1 MPVKKIYPRYM
12 AVVPEAETPVL
23 VVDAKKLRERIRA
36 YQAFGTL
43 YYPVKSNSA
52 GEVIALVRDA
62 GCNFLA
68 GCLRYLDKTAAAGV
82 PGEAVLYDN
91 CAAGGDE
98 IAGALRRGVRLF
110 VTDSEEQFA
119 MIRGLQADARFI
131 LKVSSD
137 GVSGTKKK
145 YGLEDFAPLKK
156 KMEAAGV
163 FAGLS
168 FYIHDSIFSYDTLER
183 QMAFM
188 AAAAEHSP
196 VLDLGGS
203 LRGLLDDGRMGRLL
217 EEYRTGGFFDRL
229 FLEPGRGLLNPCVEM
244 LTTVRRL
251 RTLNGE
257 RRVHVDASIYSGL
270 MDVYIENRTL
280 TMRAGAA
287 AHDTPCRVYG
297 STPDS
302 ADFLGTH
309 LLPRSLR
316 EGDIITIPD
325 CGAYS
330 WDITSVYSGARP
342 LGIRVT
348 G

>member
-1 MPVKKIYPRYM
+1 M
-12 AVVPEAETPVL
+12 AVLPEEETPVL
-23 VVDAKKLRERIRA
+23 VVDAKKLRERVRA

-52 GEVIALVRDA
+52 GEVIALVRDG
-62 GCNFLA
+62 GCNFLVN
-68 GCLRYLDKTAAAGV
+68 CLPYLDRVTAAGV

-98 IAGALRRGVRLF
+98 IAGALRRGSRLF

-119 MIRGLQADARFI
+119 LIHRLQPDARFI

-137 GVSGTKKK
+137 GASGTKGK
-145 YGLEDFAPLKK
+145 YGLEDFAPLKG

-168 FYIHDSIFSYDTLER
+168 FYICDSIFSYDALER
-183 QMAFM
+183 QLAFM
-188 AAAAEHSP
+188 ATAEHSP
-196 VLDLGGS
+196 VLNLGGS
-203 LRGLLDDGRMGRLL
+203 LRGLLEDGRMGRLL
-217 EEYRTGGFFDRL
+217 EEYRIRGFFDEL

-244 LTTVRRL
+244 RTTVRRL

-270 MDVYIENRTL
+270 MDVYIENRAL
-280 TMRAGAA
+280 TMRAGGA
-287 AHDTPCRVYG
+287 AHDTPCHVYG
-297 STPDS
+297 GTSDS

-309 LLPRSLR
+309 LLPGGLR
-316 EGDIITIPD
+316 EGDIIAIPE

-342 LGIRVT
+342 LRIRVEPE
-348 G
+348 GCA